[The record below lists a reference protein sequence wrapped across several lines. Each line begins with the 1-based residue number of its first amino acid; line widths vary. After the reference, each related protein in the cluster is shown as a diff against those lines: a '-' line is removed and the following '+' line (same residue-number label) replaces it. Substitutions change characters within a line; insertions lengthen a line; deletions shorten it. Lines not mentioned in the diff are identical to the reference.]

1 MAIHRTAMG
10 KSVDMSSL
18 SSQHEK
24 TRAVGNMNVNARGDI
39 VDSNNRVIQD
49 NTKRVKATYNN
60 SVADHLTPS
69 AAPVSVPVQ
78 APAMNSLV
86 ADEPVELTEAE
97 KELFDADDEEE
108 VVSKKAP
115 KK

>member
-60 SVADHLTPS
+60 SVADYLTPS
-69 AAPVSVPVQ
+69 APTPVQ
-78 APAMNSLV
+78 APAMNALV
-86 ADEPVELTEAE
+86 ADEPVELSEAE
-97 KELFDADDEEE
+97 KELFEADDEEAE
-108 VVSKKAP
+108 IVAKKVP

>member
-69 AAPVSVPVQ
+69 TAPVPIQ
-78 APAMNSLV
+78 APAMNALV

-97 KELFDADDEEE
+97 KEMFDADDEDEA
-108 VVSKKAP
+108 VSKKAT

>member
-18 SSQHEK
+18 TSQHEK

-39 VDSNNRVIQD
+39 VDSHNRVIQD
-49 NTKRVKATYNN
+49 NTQRVSASYDN

-69 AAPVSVPVQ
+69 TPPPMHTS
-78 APAMNSLV
+78 AMNALV
-86 ADEPVELTEAE
+86 VDEPVELTESE
-97 KELFDADDEEE
+97 KELFEDEEEDEEE
-108 VVSKKAP
+108 VVKK
-115 KK
+115 

>member
-49 NTKRVKATYNN
+49 NTKRVTATYNS

-69 AAPVSVPVQ
+69 SPAPVK
-78 APAMNSLV
+78 APAINALV
-86 ADEPVELTEAE
+86 ADEPVELTAE
-97 KELFDADDEEE
+97 EQEFFASDEEE
-108 VVSKKAP
+108 EIVAKKVT